1 VFISTRH
8 RRFTLALTAVSAIA
22 VTLCCAKVFATDRES
37 TVPKPG
43 AAASGATNSE
53 RRGNNPLARPPL
65 YVDPHGPAAIQ
76 MARWQAEGRVRE
88 AAVLRKIADRP
99 VADWVT
105 GGPVPVAQRVGALV
119 GRAQAA
125 GQLPVLVA
133 YNIPGRDCGGHSA
146 GGAATAAEYREWI
159 RGFARGIGN
168 RRAVVI
174 LEPDAIA
181 HTLQGCAASG
191 ERLAVLRDAVTVLEA
206 TGSANVYLDAGNP
219 GWITDPGQLASAL
232 RQAGIG
238 EADGFALNVANFY
251 TTSDNI
257 AFGDRISDALG
268 GDTHF
273 LIDTSRNGNG
283 PAPATGG
290 SRWCNPPGRA
300 LGPAPT
306 TVTGHPR
313 VDAFLWVKRPGE
325 SDGSCRPGEPPAG
338 QWWPHYAL
346 GLASRAS

>member
-22 VTLCCAKVFATDRES
+22 VTLCCAKVFATDRDPA
-37 TVPKPG
+37 VPKPG
-43 AAASGATNSE
+43 TAVSSATTNS
-53 RRGNNPLARPPL
+53 PLARQPL

-105 GGPVPVAQRVGALV
+105 GGPVSVAQRVGALV

-125 GQLPVLVA
+125 RQVPVLVA
-133 YNIPGRDCGGHSA
+133 YNIPDRDCGGHSA
-146 GGAATAAEYREWI
+146 GGAATAAEYAEWI

-181 HTLQGCAASG
+181 HALQGCAAAG
-191 ERLAVLRDAVTVLEA
+191 ERLAVLRDAVTVLKA
-206 TGSANVYLDAGNP
+206 TGSATVYLDAGNP
-219 GWITDPGQLASAL
+219 GWITDPYQLASAL

-251 TTSDNI
+251 TTADNI
-257 AFGDRISDALG
+257 TFGYRVSDALG
-268 GDTHF
+268 GHTHF
-273 LIDTSRNGNG
+273 VIDTSRNGNG

-290 SRWCNPPGRA
+290 PNWCNPPGRA
-300 LGPAPT
+300 LGPAPA

-325 SDGSCRPGEPPAG
+325 SDGSCRPGEPRAG
-338 QWWPHYAL
+338 QWWPQYAL